1 MGLGDCNISL
11 LAAVLLLPDTDF
23 LSQLLLR
30 LESEILEANE
40 FAFVLFTFELNLEF
54 LFWFNSIFLE
64 LSSAGGAAA
73 AAADDVLSLCF
84 ARLALCMFAVRCGSI
99 LIYSVIYSILICLC
113 LFFSRQNT
121 WCHRQSSSRVNFFDF
136 SLSLGGPLHVQ
147 LCAEAARHSPT
158 EDIILQCCSPF
169 AL

>member
-30 LESEILEANE
+30 LESEILAANE
-40 FAFVLFTFELNLEF
+40 FTFELLLFTIFELNFEF
-54 LFWFNSIFLE
+54 LVLFNSIFLE
-64 LSSAGGAAA
+64 LSSAGGAA

-84 ARLALCMFAVRCGSI
+84 ARLALCIFAVRCGSI
-99 LIYSVIYSILICLC
+99 LIYSVIYSISICLC

-121 WCHRQSSSRVNFFDF
+121 
-136 SLSLGGPLHVQ
+136 
-147 LCAEAARHSPT
+147 
-158 EDIILQCCSPF
+158 
-169 AL
+169 

>member
-1 MGLGDCNISL
+1 MGLGDCTISL

-64 LSSAGGAAA
+64 LSSA
-73 AAADDVLSLCF
+73 AADNVLSLCF

-99 LIYSVIYSILICLC
+99 LIYSVIYSILN
-113 LFFSRQNT
+113 LFIFIVTTPDVTEQN
-121 WCHRQSSSRVNFFDF
+121 SSRVNFFDF

>member
-1 MGLGDCNISL
+1 MRHVRTRDFTVRTLEKIRDVLPADLMGLGDCTISL

-40 FAFVLFTFELNLEF
+40 FAFVLFTCELNFEF

-64 LSSAGGAAA
+64 LSSA
-73 AAADDVLSLCF
+73 AADNVLSLCF

-99 LIYSVIYSILICLC
+99 LIYSVIYSILN
-113 LFFSRQNT
+113 LFIFYRHNT
-121 WCHRQSSSRVNFFDF
+121 WCHR
-136 SLSLGGPLHVQ
+136 
-147 LCAEAARHSPT
+147 T
-158 EDIILQCCSPF
+158 EQF
-169 AL
+169 